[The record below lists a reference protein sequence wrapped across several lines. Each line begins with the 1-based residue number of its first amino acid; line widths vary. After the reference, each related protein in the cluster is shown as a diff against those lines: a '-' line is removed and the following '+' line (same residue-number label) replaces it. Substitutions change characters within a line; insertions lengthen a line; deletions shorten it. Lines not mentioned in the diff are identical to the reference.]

1 MARTSS
7 TETQIKNM
15 LIPLVQAIGRSGKL
29 IYLLIFLI
37 VGFLAYQFFTKSSES
52 STVEYNSALI
62 EKQIK
67 NVGKLVV
74 TEGHYA
80 EVITYKDQQKYFM
93 DFITIE
99 KKALIVANADVLVM
113 YDLRQL
119 QYEIDENNK
128 TVTLKNIPEPELK
141 INQDLHF
148 YDVNQSRFNPFNAQ
162 DYNKI
167 NKKVKTELTKKI
179 EKSSLKSNAK
189 NRLLS
194 ELSKILILTNTMGWT
209 LKYDGREVKTDKDI
223 ELKIIN

>member
-7 TETQIKNM
+7 TETAIKNM

-37 VGFLAYQFFTKSSES
+37 VGFLVYQFFTKSSES

-74 TEGHYA
+74 TEGHYS

-93 DFITIE
+93 DFITFE

-113 YDLRQL
+113 YDLIGESPQAVNVSTA
-119 QYEIDENNK
+119 NN
-128 TVTLKNIPEPELK
+128 NSNNFFI
-141 INQDLHF
+141 
-148 YDVNQSRFNPFNAQ
+148 
-162 DYNKI
+162 I
-167 NKKVKTELTKKI
+167 NKFKV
-179 EKSSLKSNAK
+179 
-189 NRLLS
+189 
-194 ELSKILILTNTMGWT
+194 
-209 LKYDGREVKTDKDI
+209 
-223 ELKIIN
+223 

>member
-15 LIPLVQAIGRSGKL
+15 LIPVVQAIGRSGKL
-29 IYLLIFLI
+29 IYLLILLV
-37 VGFLAYQFFTKSSES
+37 VGFLLYQFFTKSSES

-62 EKQIK
+62 EKQIRS
-67 NVGKLVV
+67 VGKLVV

-93 DFITIE
+93 DFITFE

-119 QYEIDENNK
+119 QYDIDEKNK
-128 TVTLKNIPEPELK
+128 TVTLKKIPDPELK

-148 YDVNQSRFNPFNAQ
+148 YDVDQSRFNPFNAQ

-167 NKKVKTELTKKI
+167 NKKVKAELTKKI

-209 LKYDGREVKTDKDI
+209 LRYDGREVKTDKDI
-223 ELKIIN
+223 ELKIN

>member
-15 LIPLVQAIGRSGKL
+15 LIPVVQAIGRSGKL
-29 IYLLIFLI
+29 IYLLILLV
-37 VGFLAYQFFTKSSES
+37 VGFLLYQFFTKSSES

-67 NVGKLVV
+67 SVGKLVV

-93 DFITIE
+93 DFITFE

-119 QYEIDENNK
+119 QYDIDEKNK
-128 TVTLKNIPEPELK
+128 TVTLKKIPDSELK

-148 YDVNQSRFNPFNAQ
+148 YDVDQSRFNPFNAQ

-167 NKKVKTELTKKI
+167 NKKVKAELTKKI

-209 LKYDGREVKTDKDI
+209 LRYDGREVKTDKDI
-223 ELKIIN
+223 ELKIN

>member
-15 LIPLVQAIGRSGKL
+15 LIPVVQAIGRSGKL
-29 IYLLIFLI
+29 IYLLILLV
-37 VGFLAYQFFTKSSES
+37 VGFLLYQFFTKSSES

-67 NVGKLVV
+67 SVGKLVV

-93 DFITIE
+93 DFITFE

-119 QYEIDENNK
+119 QYDIDEKNK
-128 TVTLKNIPEPELK
+128 TVTLKKIPDPELK

-148 YDVNQSRFNPFNAQ
+148 YDVDQSRFNPFNAQ

-167 NKKVKTELTKKI
+167 NKKVKAELTKKI

-209 LKYDGREVKTDKDI
+209 LRYDGREVKTDKDI
-223 ELKIIN
+223 ELKIN

>member
-7 TETQIKNM
+7 TETAIKNM

-37 VGFLAYQFFTKSSES
+37 VGFLVYKFFTKSSEF

-67 NVGKLVV
+67 SVGKLVV

-80 EVITYKDQQKYFM
+80 EVITYKDQQKYLM
-93 DFITIE
+93 DFITFE

-128 TVTLKNIPEPELK
+128 YSMVNHQFELQTKPLEYHKN
-141 INQDLHF
+141 NQ
-148 YDVNQSRFNPFNAQ
+148 
-162 DYNKI
+162 
-167 NKKVKTELTKKI
+167 
-179 EKSSLKSNAK
+179 
-189 NRLLS
+189 
-194 ELSKILILTNTMGWT
+194 
-209 LKYDGREVKTDKDI
+209 
-223 ELKIIN
+223 

>member
-1 MARTSS
+1 MTRTSS
-7 TETQIKNM
+7 TATQFKNI
-15 LIPLVQAIGRSGKL
+15 LKSVVQAISRSGIF
-29 IYLLIFLI
+29 IYLLIFI
-37 VGFLAYQFFTKSSES
+37 VVGFVIYQFFTNRSES
-52 STVEYNSALI
+52 SILQYNSALI

-80 EVITYKDQQKYFM
+80 EVITYIDQQKYFM
-93 DFITIE
+93 DLITFE

-119 QYEIDENNK
+119 QYDIDKMNK

-148 YDVNQSRFNPFNAQ
+148 YDVNQSRFYPFNAQ

-167 NKKVKTELTKKI
+167 NKKVKVELTKKI

-189 NRLLS
+189 NRFLS
-194 ELSKILILTNTMGWT
+194 ELSKILILTNIMGWT
-209 LKYDGREVKTDKDI
+209 LKYDGSELKTDKDI
-223 ELKIIN
+223 ELKIVN